1 MPHKA
6 SHNPRARADDRTAEQ
21 HDFGEYRLFLGGSK
35 SDRYDGSG
43 RMDVALGRAGND
55 HLVGGAMDDL
65 LIGQSGND
73 RLDGGD
79 AQDHLIGNGGN
90 DWLAGGDENDTL
102 WGEDGNDRL
111 DEGAGHGDLDGG
123 RGNDRLTGGTGADAF
138 AISPNSGDD
147 VITDFV
153 AGPGMFDHLAVRDL
167 KPEDLRFTDT
177 DQGVL
182 ISWDTAAGSG
192 SVLLQGVAKSELA
205 QDDFMFTADRYLINE
220 TSPDADR
227 VTAEAFIRNQGA
239 GGSAANSGAN
249 TAGQFERTDDDYHVK
264 FGVAGAD
271 TFQGTSLNDLYFGLG
286 GNDTLFGAAGD
297 DHLAGDAGNDALDG
311 GEGRDMMR
319 GGEGNDTIYGGAM
332 ADGLMGN
339 EGNDILNAGAGH
351 DMIEGG
357 EGDDVLDGGDGADAF
372 VVARGSGNDVVVGGF
387 DAGPGA
393 FDHIAFMDILP
404 SEVTVRDTTSTHG
417 DAHNGVLV
425 SWGTGSIFLE
435 GISKNQMSQD
445 DFMFSSVEGGGFV
458 DDPAITYE
466 GSHLIFAVG
475 SSSTSTDWILG

>member
-1 MPHKA
+1 MPHKM
-6 SHNPRARADDRTAEQ
+6 SHNPRSHADERAAEQ
-21 HDFGEYRLFLGGSK
+21 HDFGEYRLFIGGSK
-35 SDRYDGSG
+35 SDRYEGSE
-43 RMDVALGRAGND
+43 RMDVALGRGGND
-55 HLVGGAMDDL
+55 RLAGGGMDDL
-65 LIGQSGND
+65 LIGQNGND
-73 RLDGGD
+73 RLDGGA
-79 AQDHLIGNGGN
+79 AQDHLIGNDGN

-102 WGEDGNDRL
+102 WGENGNDRL

-138 AISPNSGDD
+138 AISPDSGND

-153 AGPGMFDHLAVRDL
+153 AGPGMFDHLAVRGL

-177 DQGVL
+177 AQGVL
-182 ISWDTAAGSG
+182 ISWDTAAGPG
-192 SVLLQGVAKSELA
+192 SVLLEGVAKSDLA
-205 QDDFMFTADRYLINE
+205 QNDFMFTDDRYLINE
-220 TSPDADR
+220 TSSGADR
-227 VTAEAFIRNQGA
+227 VTAEAFIRNEGA

-249 TAGQFERTDDDYHVK
+249 TAGQFERTFDDYHVK
-264 FGVAGAD
+264 YGAADAD
-271 TFQGTSLNDLYFGLG
+271 TFQGTGRDDLYFGLG

-297 DHLAGDAGNDALDG
+297 DHLAGDAGNDVLDG
-311 GEGRDMMR
+311 GDGRDMLR
-319 GGEGNDTIYGGAM
+319 GGQGNDTIYGGAM

-357 EGDDVLDGGDGADAF
+357 EGDDILDGGDGADAF
-372 VVARGSGNDVVVGGF
+372 VVAHGSGNDIVVAGF

-404 SEVTVRDTTSTHG
+404 SEVTVTDSTSTHG
-417 DAHNGVLV
+417 DGHSGVLV
-425 SWGTGSIFLE
+425 SWKDGSIFLE
-435 GISKNQMSQD
+435 GISKSQMSQD

-466 GSHLIFAVG
+466 GTHLIFGG
-475 SSSTSTDWILG
+475 SSSTSADWFVG